1 MSCELSEDNIPP
13 LQRLPPIQKPKF
25 LVPQLVPGEEL
36 VTDPLRVYLLS
47 DGREEYCG
55 AGPGKLGPRQLDSQS
70 NISQF
75 CGNLSPSQYLSGGA
89 VFLPAEGAIFL
100 TNYRLIFKGS
110 PIDPFSSE
118 HTITRAFPV
127 TSITREKKF
136 SLNEYLSEIDQ
147 TLKEGLQVRSNTLQ
161 LIRAAFDDEV
171 TVDEINNFRT
181 NIHKTQYPATLWHL
195 FAFRGHITL
204 PPESSAKEKDKNGK
218 YSTIKGFAKTTMKT
232 VSKATGI
239 KTKHKKSHKYMLPN
253 MQPMHGRLS
262 VPEMGSER
270 LREEDELSDI
280 VECPAPLAPVRSSH
294 NTLDTRGL
302 ERLSDRR
309 DCRDW
314 VRLGLGELDLIT
326 AKMSSQPTEMTR
338 ISVVN
343 HKYSV
348 VRTLPA
354 LMVVPGKISD
364 DSLKRLAK
372 VRLR

>member
-1 MSCELSEDNIPP
+1 M
-13 LQRLPPIQKPKF
+13 
-25 LVPQLVPGEEL
+25 
-36 VTDPLRVYLLS
+36 
-47 DGREEYCG
+47 
-55 AGPGKLGPRQLDSQS
+55 
-70 NISQF
+70 
-75 CGNLSPSQYLSGGA
+75 
-89 VFLPAEGAIFL
+89 FLPAEGAIFL

-171 TVDEINNFRT
+171 TVEEINNFRT
-181 NIHKTQYPATLWHL
+181 SIQKTQYPATLWHF

-204 PPESSAKEKDKNGK
+204 PPDSSAKEKERNGK
-218 YSTIKGFAKTTMKT
+218 YSTIRGFAKTTIKT

-239 KTKHKKSHKYMLPN
+239 KTKHKKSQKYMLPN

-262 VPEMGSER
+262 VPEMGGER

-280 VECPAPLAPVRSSH
+280 VECPGPITPARSSH
-294 NTLDTRGL
+294 NTLDSRGL
-302 ERLSDRR
+302 GRLSDRR
-309 DCRDW
+309 DCKDW
-314 VRLGLGELDLIT
+314 VRLGLGELDIMT
-326 AKMSSQPTEMTR
+326 VKMSSQPTEMTR
-338 ISVVN
+338 ISAVN

-348 VRTLPA
+348 VRSLPA

-372 VRLR
+372 VILRFSKC